1 MSDNNEYSYSGG
13 LGPEPLFGLVILT
26 EDFYWYH
33 FTRPTQFS
41 IHNHQTMRYQTTYA
55 AVTAYRRH

>member
-1 MSDNNEYSYSGG
+1 MSDNNGYSYSGG
-13 LGPEPLFGLVILT
+13 LGPEALFVLAILT

-41 IHNHQTMRYQTTYA
+41 IQNHQIMRYRIT
-55 AVTAYRRH
+55 